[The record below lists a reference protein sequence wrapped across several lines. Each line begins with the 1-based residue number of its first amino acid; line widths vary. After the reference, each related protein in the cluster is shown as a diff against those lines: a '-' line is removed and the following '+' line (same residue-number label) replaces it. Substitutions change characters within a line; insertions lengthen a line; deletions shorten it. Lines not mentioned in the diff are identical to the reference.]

1 MADVPTTTPQ
11 AQAPIPPDTGG
22 QEPAQADEVAKWKA
36 MSRKWEGQAKSNADA
51 AQRLAAYEDAQKTEA
66 QKAAERIAA
75 LERDANEARTKALRY
90 EVGVE
95 KGVPTKLLRY
105 LTGATK
111 EELEANAEQLL
122 ADFGPDTGASAQKL
136 SSRPKEALRPGAS
149 PAAASPE
156 PSQLIN
162 DNIRQAARRRVVN
175 A

>member
-1 MADVPTTTPQ
+1 
-11 AQAPIPPDTGG
+11 
-22 QEPAQADEVAKWKA
+22 
-36 MSRKWEGQAKSNADA
+36 
-51 AQRLAAYEDAQKTEA
+51 
-66 QKAAERIAA
+66 
-75 LERDANEARTKALRY
+75 
-90 EVGVE
+90 VGVE

-111 EELEANAEQLL
+111 EELEANADQLL
-122 ADFGPDTGASAQKL
+122 ADFGPDTGASTQKP
-136 SSRPKEALRPGAS
+136 SGRPKEALRPGAS